1 MQMVDALIQ
10 RGAIENALGGRH
22 GCALMVASSIG
33 MLDLIRSLVSNAARV
48 NDQNDKGTDSPYAA
62 CMAGNLDSVKLFL
75 VLRADINA
83 KGGKHRNAPNA
94 TSVGGHVKIVQCLL
108 DAGADVEF
116 FDEHYGNSVQMSA
129 SAGHADVLHPLGGEY
144 GTPLIAACRGETSS
158 IPIAEFLLE
167 SGADINAS
175 EDSENVAFCAL
186 GGALE
191 CENYD
196 LCVILLNRSANVN
209 VVNDC
214 YPTPLLMAVVLE
226 DDTFMNLI
234 FDHGADINSAIEP
247 RENQDEDKDKDE
259 DDDDE
264 DDEDTS
270 GDFVTTLQCAEEQG
284 SNERVRNLIRR
295 GAHLSVGIENAMF
308 CSALQAILLDAG
320 SNVDNEGGMYAT
332 ALQAAA
338 AEGNEEIVRV
348 LLEHGADPNIVGGKF
363 GTALQAV
370 SASRYYL
377 MISDCLRASASI
389 HLRGGQYG
397 TPLSAALENSCA
409 SLVSDLLQHHGADP
423 NASVRK

>member
-1 MQMVDALIQ
+1 
-10 RGAIENALGGRH
+10 
-22 GCALMVASSIG
+22 
-33 MLDLIRSLVSNAARV
+33 
-48 NDQNDKGTDSPYAA
+48 
-62 CMAGNLDSVKLFL
+62 MATRRLYGFCLSWAVKGNLDMV
-75 VLRADINA
+75 R
-83 KGGKHRNAPNA
+83 
-94 TSVGGHVKIVQCLL
+94 LL
-108 DAGADVEF
+108 LGLGADVNF
-116 FDEHYGNSVQMSA
+116 INDK
-129 SAGHADVLHPLGGEY
+129 EY

-308 CSALQAILLDAG
+308 CSALQAVSFVGDVDRIRILIHAG
-320 SNVDNEGGMYAT
+320 SDVN
-332 ALQAAA
+332 
-338 AEGNEEIVRV
+338 
-348 LLEHGADPNIVGGKF
+348 HVGG
-363 GTALQAV
+363 L
-370 SASRYYL
+370 
-377 MISDCLRASASI
+377 
-389 HLRGGQYG
+389 YG
-397 TPLSAALENSCA
+397 TSLQPAAS
-409 SLVSDLLQHHGADP
+409 
-423 NASVRK
+423 